1 METPEQQRKAAPE
14 VPDAASGKK
23 SPIGLVKMA
32 VLGAL
37 ATIGLVWAGQ
47 MIQHSFLYEE
57 TDNAQ
62 IEGDIYPV
70 ISRVP
75 GKVLEVTAEDNR
87 LVKKGEQL
95 IALDS
100 LDFVVRRDEARAA
113 LKNAEAAAAG
123 ARASITAASADEKK
137 LQADLLRSRNLQ
149 RQDVISKAELDAV
162 TAGALGAGAGHAE
175 AESRYRAALAQ
186 VELRQAELRN
196 AELQLSYTS
205 IKAPA
210 NGHISRKNVQPGQ
223 FVQPGQHLI
232 ALVGS
237 GRLWVVANFKET
249 QMEKMRPGQKV
260 SIRVDAFPGETYEG
274 TVESISAGTGAK
286 FSLLPPDNASGNFV
300 KVAQRVPVKIV
311 FDRKPE
317 RPLSTGM
324 NVVVDVRVD

>member
-23 SPIGLVKMA
+23 SPVGLVKMV

-37 ATIGLVWAGQ
+37 AIIGLVWAGQ

-62 IEGDIYPV
+62 IEGNIYPV

-87 LVKKGEQL
+87 LVKKGAQL

-137 LQADLLRSRNLQ
+137 LQADLARSRNLQ

-162 TAGALGAGAGHAE
+162 TAGAMGAGAGHAE

-186 VELRQAELRN
+186 VELRQAELRS

-223 FVQPGQHLI
+223 YVQPGQHLI

-237 GRLWVVANFKET
+237 GQLWVVANFKET

-260 SIRVDAFPGETYEG
+260 SIRVDAFPGETYQG
-274 TVESISAGTGAK
+274 AVESISAGTGAK

>member
-1 METPEQQRKAAPE
+1 METPERQQQAAPE
-14 VPDAASGKK
+14 APKAGSGKK
-23 SPIGLVKMA
+23 GPVSLVKMA
-32 VLGAL
+32 VLGVL
-37 ATIGLVWAGQ
+37 ASIGLIWAGQ
-47 MIQHSFLYEE
+47 MIHHSLLYEE

-87 LVKKGEQL
+87 LVKKGERL

-100 LDFVVRRDEARAA
+100 LDFVVRRDEARAV

-123 ARASITAASADEKK
+123 ARASISAASANEMK
-137 LQADLLRSRNLQ
+137 LQADLMRSRNLH
-149 RQDVISKAELDAV
+149 RQDVISKAELDGVNA
-162 TAGALGAGAGHAE
+162 AALGASAGHEE
-175 AESRYRAALAQ
+175 AESRYRSTLAQ

-210 NGHISRKNVQPGQ
+210 NGHISRKNVHAGQ
-223 FVQPGQHLI
+223 FVQPGQQLI

-249 QMEKMRPGQKV
+249 QMEKIRPGQNV
-260 SIRVDAFPGETYEG
+260 LIRVDAFPDEEYEG
-274 TVESISAGTGAK
+274 TIESISAGTGAK

-317 RPLSTGM
+317 RHLSTGM